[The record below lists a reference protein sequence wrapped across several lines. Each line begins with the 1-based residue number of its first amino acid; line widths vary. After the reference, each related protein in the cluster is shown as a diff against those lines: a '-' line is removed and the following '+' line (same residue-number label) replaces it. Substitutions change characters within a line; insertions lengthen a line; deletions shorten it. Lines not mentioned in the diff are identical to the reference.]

1 MMSGQIS
8 DFDRN
13 IRRQQECVSQIS
25 HILSILK
32 NISQN
37 LISNLEVGTV
47 QSSLH
52 ELEDVCRELILNWN
66 GFCIIPLLYLIEPV
80 FRSLRVL
87 ITLPHSCITISCS
100 QFLSSFINYRF
111 KLCSSIAAERIF
123 SSIFDC
129 STLNIMIYNA
139 REAFEPNCTATDQSQ
154 VMAISSTV
162 CLLSDLLEN
171 GASDL
176 YMSSSFIKLLFDLY
190 FTILSKFNCEDD
202 KHLAFALKCSSV
214 FPLVLK
220 LRSKADI
227 VLSSCR
233 MTTKISE
240 DFVRDS
246 RSRNLRI
253 HAWAALGSEISPL
266 LIGIFA
272 ECLLCKKDFLND
284 PNHQIDSASDLL
296 SIVCS
301 RPQFICASKRL
312 ERSSLAFQCVRL
324 VIDALNRWRH
334 QLASGC
340 ARSQVERLI
349 KGWFDSDSSSFI
361 IFLLLYCFDS
371 SVVIRNQAISTL
383 KEIGVFCP
391 SLFSRPEDSQLIF
404 DSLSTISDFCKC
416 SKVIADANW
425 LRALRHFDRN
435 SSVVPRTCFSTV

>member
-1 MMSGQIS
+1 MMSSHIS
-8 DFDRN
+8 DPGRN
-13 IRRQQECVSQIS
+13 IRRQQDCVSKIS

-129 STLNIMIYNA
+129 STLNILIYNA
-139 REAFEPNCTATDQSQ
+139 REAFEPNCIAKDQSQ
-154 VMAISSTV
+154 LMAISSTV

-176 YMSSSFIKLLFDLY
+176 HMSSSFIILLFDLY
-190 FTILSKFNCEDD
+190 STILSKFNCEDCN
-202 KHLAFALKCSSV
+202 HLAFALKCSSV
-214 FPLVLK
+214 FPLVLS

-227 VLSSCR
+227 VLASCQL
-233 MTTKISE
+233 TTKISE

-246 RSRNLRI
+246 RSRNLRL
-253 HAWAALGSEISPL
+253 HAWAALGLEISPL
-266 LIGIFA
+266 LLGMFA
-272 ECLLCKKDFLND
+272 ECLLSKKDFLND
-284 PNHQIDSASDLL
+284 PNHQIDTASDLL
-296 SIVCS
+296 YIVCR

-312 ERSSLAFQCVRL
+312 ERSSSAFQCIRL

-340 ARSQVERLI
+340 ARSQIERL
-349 KGWFDSDSSSFI
+349 KKDWFDSHSSFI
-361 IFLLLYCFDS
+361 IFILLYCFDS

-391 SLFSRPEDSQLIF
+391 SLFSRPQDSQLIF
-404 DSLSTISDFCKC
+404 DALSTISDFCNC
-416 SKVIADANW
+416 SKVITDINW
-425 LRALRHFDRN
+425 LRALRHFDKI
-435 SSVVPRTCFSTV
+435 SSVIPRSCLSPV